1 MDGVINFF
9 ISAATEKSKKE
20 WEVILLNTLSIV
32 LEECSVNKQWCLK
45 LADIMFEELKKI
57 CDSTKMFTSEIFL
70 IIKIISHVAA
80 HYDLEE
86 FTLTKNL
93 LNFIFH
99 FLLKMSFENTEVS
112 EIYLQSFIQYF

>member
-32 LEECSVNKQWCLK
+32 LEECSVNKQWCLE